1 MNRAVVLEPNIIVSA
16 GIHLAGPAGMIV
28 DLVLDGELLMFVCP
42 SIIQEYLEVLARE
55 RFAKHMF
62 PPVWLPRLLRVT
74 TLHPA
79 DPSQGSVLGP
89 VPGPGDNDW
98 VFLALAK
105 SADAILVTGKLKDY
119 PVAIRQ
125 GVTVLSPRE
134 YVDLWKGE
142 ET

>member
-1 MNRAVVLEPNIIVSA
+1 MNRAVVLDTNIVVSA

-42 SIIQEYLEVLARE
+42 SIIQEYLDVLARE
-55 RFAKHMF
+55 RFAKHLF
-62 PPVWLPRLLRVT
+62 PPVWLPRLLRVS

-79 DPSQGSVLGP
+79 DPAPWPL
-89 VPGPGDNDW
+89 PGPDDDDL

-105 SADAILVTGKLKDY
+105 SADAILVTGNLKDY
-119 PVAIRQ
+119 PDAIRQ

-134 YVDLWKGE
+134 FVDLWKAEGA
-142 ET
+142 